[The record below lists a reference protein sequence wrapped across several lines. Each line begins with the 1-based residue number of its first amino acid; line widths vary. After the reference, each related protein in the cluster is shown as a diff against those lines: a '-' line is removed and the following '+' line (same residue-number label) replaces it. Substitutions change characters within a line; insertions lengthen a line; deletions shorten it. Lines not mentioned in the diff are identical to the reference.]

1 MEELLKKFENKRP
14 EIVFEW
20 KDSETEA
27 EGWVVINSL
36 RNGAAGGGTRMRKGL
51 DKREVESLAKT
62 MEVKFTV
69 AGPPIGG
76 AKSGIN
82 FDPADP
88 RKEGVLRRWYA
99 AVMPM
104 LRNYYGTG
112 GDMNVDQYS
121 EVIPYTAD
129 LGVLHPQ
136 EGVVQGYYKNY
147 SKVEKLQAITR
158 LQSGVLL
165 PIIDERFTPDV
176 SKKYNVSDMITGWG
190 VSEGVRHYYELWG
203 GTMNHKTAI
212 IQGWGNV
219 SAAAAFYLAK
229 HGVKIVGIIDREGG
243 LINKEGYSL
252 AEVTD
257 MFINRDGNKLNAN
270 TPGVAPFAEVN
281 AQIWELGAEI
291 FIPGAGS
298 RLVTK
303 NQVTSLIDGQC
314 EVISCGANVPFADPE
329 IFLGEISMYADANIA
344 VVPDFIANCGMA
356 RTFGFLMSE
365 KGEVDDVAILK
376 DASDIIGNMMA
387 RLHQF
392 NPKTTGLSRKALE
405 MSLTDLVDTEDSS
418 HRSGLGGMA

>member
-1 MEELLKKFENKRP
+1 MEKLLKQFENKRP

-51 DKREVESLAKT
+51 NKREVESLAKT

-88 RKEGVLRRWYA
+88 RKEGVLKRWYK
-99 AVMPM
+99 AVAPL

-112 GDMNVDQYS
+112 GDMNVDQYK
-121 EVIPYTAD
+121 EVIPYTAE

-147 SKVEKLQAITR
+147 SKVDKLQAITR
-158 LQSGVLL
+158 LQNGVLL

-176 SKKYNVSDMITGWG
+176 SKRYNISDMITGWG
-190 VSEGVRHYYELWG
+190 VAESIRHYYEIWG
-203 GTMNHKTAI
+203 GMLAGKHAI

-229 HGVKIVGIIDREGG
+229 NGVKVIGIIDRAGG
-243 LINKEGYSL
+243 IINKEGL
-252 AEVTD
+252 GEQEITD
-257 MFINRDGNKLNAN
+257 LFINRDGNQLKTDDMLSFEETN
-270 TPGVAPFAEVN
+270 E
-281 AQIWELGAEI
+281 QIWSLGAEI
-291 FIPGAGS
+291 FVPGAGS

-303 NQVTSLIDGQC
+303 EQVDAMIEGQI
-314 EVISCGANVPFADPE
+314 EVISCGANVPFADEE
-329 IFLGEISMYADANIA
+329 IFLGPISMYADANIA
-344 VVPDFIANCGMA
+344 VIPDFIANCGMA
-356 RTFGFLMSE
+356 RTFGYLMSE
-365 KGEVDDVAILK
+365 NAEVEDVAILK
-376 DASDIIGNMMA
+376 DSTEIIRSQMM

-392 NPKTTGLSRKALE
+392 NPRSTGLSRKALE
-405 MSLTDLVDTEDSS
+405 MSLMDLV
-418 HRSGLGGMA
+418 

>member
-62 MEVKFTV
+62 MEVKFTK

-270 TPGVAPFAEVN
+270 TPGFAPFAEVN

>member
-270 TPGVAPFAEVN
+270 TPGFAPFAEVN

-329 IFLGEISMYADANIA
+329 IFLGKISIYADANIA

>member
-51 DKREVESLAKT
+51 DKREVESRAKT
-62 MEVKFTV
+62 MEVKFTI

-270 TPGVAPFAEVN
+270 TPGFAPFAEVN

>member
-62 MEVKFTV
+62 MEVKFTI

-270 TPGVAPFAEVN
+270 TPGFAPFAEVN

>member
-1 MEELLKKFENKRP
+1 MEDLLKKFENKRP

-252 AEVTD
+252 AEITD

-270 TPGVAPFAEVN
+270 TPGFAAFADVN
-281 AQIWELGAEI
+281 AQIWGLGAEI

-303 NQVTSLIDGQC
+303 DQVTSLIDGQC

-365 KGEVDDVAILK
+365 KGVVDDVAILK
-376 DASDIIGNMMA
+376 DASETIGNMMM
-387 RLHQF
+387 RLYQF
-392 NPKTTGLSRKALE
+392 NPRPTGLSRKALE
-405 MSLTDLVDTEDSS
+405 MSLTDLVDTGDVS

>member
-165 PIIDERFTPDV
+165 PIVDERFTPDV

-252 AEVTD
+252 AEITD

-270 TPGVAPFAEVN
+270 TPGFAPFADVN
-281 AQIWELGAEI
+281 AQIWGLGAEI

-303 NQVTSLIDGQC
+303 DQVTSLIDGQC

-365 KGEVDDVAILK
+365 KGVVDDVAILK
-376 DASDIIGNMMA
+376 DASETIGNMMM
-387 RLHQF
+387 RLYQF
-392 NPKTTGLSRKALE
+392 NPRPTGLSRKALE
-405 MSLTDLVDTEDSS
+405 MSLTDLVDTGDVS

>member
-1 MEELLKKFENKRP
+1 MEDLLKKFENKRP

-176 SKKYNVSDMITGWG
+176 SKKYNISDMITGWG
-190 VSEGVRHYYELWG
+190 VSEGVRHFYELWG

-270 TPGVAPFAEVN
+270 TSGFTPFAEVN

-303 NQVTSLIDGQC
+303 DQVTSLIDGQC

-365 KGEVDDVAILK
+365 KGVVDDVAILK
-376 DASDIIGNMMA
+376 DASEVIGNQMR

-392 NPKTTGLSRKALE
+392 NPRPTGLSRKALE
-405 MSLTDLVDTEDSS
+405 MSLTDLVDTGDLS

>member
-1 MEELLKKFENKRP
+1 MEDLLKKFENKRP

-252 AEVTD
+252 AEITD
-257 MFINRDGNKLNAN
+257 MFINRDGNKLNSEI
-270 TPGVAPFAEVN
+270 PGFMSFSDVS
-281 AQIWELGAEI
+281 AQIWDLGAEI

-365 KGEVDDVAILK
+365 KGVVDDVAILK
-376 DASDIIGNMMA
+376 DASETIGNMMM

-392 NPKTTGLSRKALE
+392 NPRPTGLSRKALE
-405 MSLTDLVDTEDSS
+405 MSLTDLVDTGDTS
-418 HRSGLGGMA
+418 HRSGLGGSR

>member
-165 PIIDERFTPDV
+165 PIVDERFTPDV

-257 MFINRDGNKLNAN
+257 MFINREGNKLNAN
-270 TPGVAPFAEVN
+270 TPGFTSFAEVN
-281 AQIWELGAEI
+281 AQIWDLGAEI

-303 NQVTSLIDGQC
+303 DQVTSLIDGQC

-376 DASDIIGNMMA
+376 DASETIGNMMM

-392 NPKTTGLSRKALE
+392 NPRPTGLSRKALE
-405 MSLTDLVDTEDSS
+405 MSLTDLVDIGDVS

>member
-270 TPGVAPFAEVN
+270 TPGFAPFAEVN

>member
-62 MEVKFTV
+62 MEVKFTI

-165 PIIDERFTPDV
+165 PIIDERFTPDA

-270 TPGVAPFAEVN
+270 TPGFAPFAEVN

>member
-62 MEVKFTV
+62 MEVKFTI

-270 TPGVAPFAEVN
+270 TPGFAPFAEVN

-356 RTFGFLMSE
+356 RTFVFLMSE
-365 KGEVDDVAILK
+365 KGEVDDVAIFK

>member
-1 MEELLKKFENKRP
+1 MEDLLKKFENKRP

-176 SKKYNVSDMITGWG
+176 SKKYNISDMITGWG
-190 VSEGVRHYYELWG
+190 VSEGVRHYYGLWG

-257 MFINRDGNKLNAN
+257 MFINREGNKLNAN
-270 TPGVAPFAEVN
+270 TPGFTPFAEVN
-281 AQIWELGAEI
+281 AQIWDLGAEI

-303 NQVTSLIDGQC
+303 DQVTSLIDGQC

-376 DASDIIGNMMA
+376 DASETIGNMMM

-392 NPKTTGLSRKALE
+392 NPRPTGLSRKALE
-405 MSLTDLVDTEDSS
+405 MSLTDLVDTGDVS
-418 HRSGLGGMA
+418 HRSGLGGSR

>member
-252 AEVTD
+252 AEITD
-257 MFINRDGNKLNAN
+257 MFINRDGNKLNSEI
-270 TPGVAPFAEVN
+270 TGFLSFSDVS
-281 AQIWELGAEI
+281 AQIWDLGAEI

-303 NQVTSLIDGQC
+303 DQVTSLIDGQC

-329 IFLGEISMYADANIA
+329 IFLGEISMYADANMA

-365 KGEVDDVAILK
+365 KGDVDDVAILK
-376 DASDIIGNMMA
+376 DASETIGNMMM

-392 NPKTTGLSRKALE
+392 NPRPTGLSRKALE
-405 MSLTDLVDTEDSS
+405 MSLTDLVDTGDTS
-418 HRSGLGGMA
+418 HRSGLGGSR

>member
-36 RNGAAGGGTRMRKGL
+36 RNVAAVGGTRMRKGL

-270 TPGVAPFAEVN
+270 TPGFAPFAEVN

>member
-252 AEVTD
+252 AEITD

-270 TPGVAPFAEVN
+270 TPGFAPFADVN
-281 AQIWELGAEI
+281 AQIWGLGAEI

-303 NQVTSLIDGQC
+303 DQVTSLIDGQC

-365 KGEVDDVAILK
+365 KGVVDDVAILK
-376 DASDIIGNMMA
+376 DASETIGNMMM
-387 RLHQF
+387 RLYQF
-392 NPKTTGLSRKALE
+392 NPRPTGLSRKALE
-405 MSLTDLVDTEDSS
+405 MSLTDLVDTGDVS

>member
-270 TPGVAPFAEVN
+270 TPGFAPFAEVN

-329 IFLGEISMYADANIA
+329 IFLGKISMYADANIA